1 MRILV
6 GISGG
11 VDSACAALELMRSGH
26 TVEGAILKMHE
37 YSDIDGAM
45 RVAEALGIPLHV
57 IDATES
63 FNNIIKENL
72 ADEYLAGRTP
82 NPCILCNEKVK
93 FKGLYDFAVEQGF
106 DRIATGHYARIV
118 KCTDRF
124 AVAAASDGRKDQ
136 SYMLYRLPQEILSML
151 LLPLSDVEKSE
162 VRALAADAG
171 IPVADKKD
179 SQEIC
184 FLPNGGH
191 AEFIEE
197 RRGICPK
204 GDFISPDGVA
214 LGRHNGII
222 RYTVGQRKGL
232 GIALGERVFVTDINP
247 VDNTVTLSPTM
258 IGREEITVDS
268 LVFSGLETLAEG
280 DEIQLTVRLRYSA
293 PRIPTRVTMLHGGV
307 ARLEFDTPVT
317 ASPGQSAVLYDG
329 DTVLF
334 GGFIRR

>member
-11 VDSACAALELMRSGH
+11 VDSACAALELARSGH

-37 YSDIDGAM
+37 YSDIDGAA

-93 FKGLYDFAVEQGF
+93 FKGLYDYALRHGF

-118 KCTDRF
+118 KRGERL
-124 AVAAASDGRKDQ
+124 AVASASDGRKDQ
-136 SYMLYRLPQEILSML
+136 SYMLYRLPQEILRVL
-151 LLPLSDVEKSE
+151 LFPLAEVNKSE
-162 VRALAADAG
+162 VRALAADFG

-191 AEFIEE
+191 AEFIEGL
-197 RRGICPK
+197 RGVCPR
-204 GDFISPDGVA
+204 GDFISPDGTR
-214 LGRHNGII
+214 LGSHNGII

-232 GIALGERVFVTDINP
+232 GIALGERVFVTDIDP
-247 VDNTVTLSPTM
+247 DRNTVTLSPHM
-258 IGREEITVDS
+258 IGREYVTVDS
-268 LVFSGLETLAEG
+268 PVFSGLESLSEG
-280 DEIQLTVRLRYSA
+280 EEMRLSVRLRYSA
-293 PRIPTRVTMLHGGV
+293 PRIPTTVRMLPDGAV
-307 ARLEFDTPVT
+307 SLKFDAPQT
-317 ASPGQSAVLYDG
+317 ASPGQSAVIYDG

>member
-1 MRILV
+1 VRILV

-37 YSDIDGAM
+37 YSDIDGAL
-45 RVAEALGIPLHV
+45 RVAEALAIPLHV

-151 LLPLSDVEKSE
+151 LLPLSDAEKSE

-191 AEFIEE
+191 AEFIEQ

-204 GDFISPDGVA
+204 GDFISPDGA
-214 LGRHNGII
+214 MLGRHNGII

-247 VDNTVTLSPTM
+247 VDNTITLSPTM

-280 DEIQLTVRLRYSA
+280 DEIQFTVRLRYSA

-307 ARLEFDTPVT
+307 ARLKFDTPVT